1 MPPPYD
7 AATTTTQTDASNGP
21 TPSPNVLSQGP
32 AMKHP
37 NGIGTAG
44 GGGGRHGPSPDPS
57 RLAPEDAFLYQHHHY
72 DSHGHLSQP
81 ESRSHSRSPPPT
93 ARRPRLHSSSSTAVP
108 LLGDMTANGA
118 AVGGAAGR
126 ILEARRKKER
136 DRERDRGRSGSRR
149 RKGQWKKLL
158 WVKQAYPDNYTDE
171 ETFLDHL
178 QRNPRLQ
185 PYEFWPLVA
194 DSTVIVQHVMSVVI
208 FICCFTGIVQERVT
222 PFAIVSC
229 GSLGTILGWALWD
242 LWVGQEEDAEAMA
255 AVEEQHAAD
264 ADADTTTKNHLTEAA
279 TAKLD
284 GAPQEDV
291 ASSISSASSG
301 GQTAAAAAAAATG
314 LGLLLPNSN
323 SNANSNS
330 NVNSNS
336 NSNRHSNSNSHNDG
350 RDSNGHS
357 RGASVAS
364 VVSNGSAV
372 SGNSAG
378 HSTGVDNSTLASPS
392 HHPPLESWSTR
403 NQRRVATIKSAVLI
417 YCALLGLSPI
427 LKSLTK
433 STTSDSIWAMT
444 SVLMCINVCFFDYGG
459 GVGAKFPASLST
471 NAAIMAATVLAS
483 RLESTT
489 DVFSFLLFS
498 IEVFGLF
505 PVFRRHL
512 RFVSWRGHLT
522 LTIFLVMGA
531 GAGFSLAVSG
541 GTWKAA
547 ITGVVLGSFLT
558 SLVMGICSWWLIGL
572 QKYKNEIHGPWDPAQ
587 PIIRRRWD

>member
-1 MPPPYD
+1 
-7 AATTTTQTDASNGP
+7 
-21 TPSPNVLSQGP
+21 
-32 AMKHP
+32 
-37 NGIGTAG
+37 
-44 GGGGRHGPSPDPS
+44 
-57 RLAPEDAFLYQHHHY
+57 
-72 DSHGHLSQP
+72 
-81 ESRSHSRSPPPT
+81 
-93 ARRPRLHSSSSTAVP
+93 
-108 LLGDMTANGA
+108 MTANGGV
-118 AVGGAAGR
+118 VGGAAGR

-222 PFAIVSC
+222 PFAVVSS
-229 GSLGTILGWALWD
+229 GSLGTVLGWVLWD
-242 LWVGQEEDAEAMA
+242 FWVGQEEDAEAMTDA
-255 AVEEQHAAD
+255 SDEDLAEAD
-264 ADADTTTKNHLTEAA
+264 PDVVARNHLSEAA
-279 TAKLD
+279 AAKLD
-284 GAPQEDV
+284 GAPQED
-291 ASSISSASSG
+291 
-301 GQTAAAAAAAATG
+301 
-314 LGLLLPNSN
+314 
-323 SNANSNS
+323 
-330 NVNSNS
+330 
-336 NSNRHSNSNSHNDG
+336 
-350 RDSNGHS
+350 DSNGHS

-378 HSTGVDNSTLASPS
+378 HSTGGDMSSPASHAY

-403 NQRRVATIKSAVLI
+403 NQRRVTTIKSAVLI

-471 NAAIMAATVLAS
+471 NAAIMAASVLAS

-512 RFVSWRGHLT
+512 RFVSWPGHLT

-547 ITGVVLGSFLT
+547 ITGVVLGSILT
-558 SLVMGICSWWLIGL
+558 GLVMGICSWWLIGL

>member
-1 MPPPYD
+1 MPASYD
-7 AATTTTQTDASNGP
+7 AATTTTTQTTDANGTPATSNLRP
-21 TPSPNVLSQGP
+21 NPSPNLAPQGT

-37 NGIGTAG
+37 NGVGTT
-44 GGGGRHGPSPDPS
+44 GGGRPSPDPS

-72 DSHGHLSQP
+72 PPHHDHSHP
-81 ESRSHSRSPPPT
+81 DSRSRSPPPPT
-93 ARRPRLHSSSSTAVP
+93 ARRPRLHSTSSTSVP
-108 LLGDMTANGA
+108 LIN
-118 AVGGAAGR
+118 
-126 ILEARRKKER
+126 
-136 DRERDRGRSGSRR
+136 
-149 RKGQWKKLL
+149 
-158 WVKQAYPDNYTDE
+158 PDNYTDE

-222 PFAIVSC
+222 PFAVVSS
-229 GSLGTILGWALWD
+229 GSLGTVLGWVLWD
-242 LWVGQEEDAEAMA
+242 FWVGQEEDAEAMA
-255 AVEEQHAAD
+255 DASDEDLAEADLDVAAR
-264 ADADTTTKNHLTEAA
+264 NHLSEAA
-279 TAKLD
+279 AAKLD

-291 ASSISSASSG
+291 SSSISSTSSG
-301 GQTAAAAAAAATG
+301 GQAAAAATG
-314 LGLLLPNSN
+314 LGLLLPTSNGN
-323 SNANSNS
+323 SNANSNA
-330 NVNSNS
+330 NSKA
-336 NSNRHSNSNSHNDG
+336 NSHSG
-350 RDSNGHS
+350 GQDSNGHS

-378 HSTGVDNSTLASPS
+378 HSTGGDMSSPASHAY

-403 NQRRVATIKSAVLI
+403 NQRRVTTIKSAVLI

-471 NAAIMAATVLAS
+471 NAAIMAASVLAS

-489 DVFSFLLFS
+489 DVFSCLLFS

-512 RFVSWRGHLT
+512 RFVSWPGHLT

-547 ITGVVLGSFLT
+547 ITGVVLGSILT
-558 SLVMGICSWWLIGL
+558 GLVMGICSWWLIGL

>member
-1 MPPPYD
+1 
-7 AATTTTQTDASNGP
+7 
-21 TPSPNVLSQGP
+21 
-32 AMKHP
+32 
-37 NGIGTAG
+37 
-44 GGGGRHGPSPDPS
+44 
-57 RLAPEDAFLYQHHHY
+57 
-72 DSHGHLSQP
+72 
-81 ESRSHSRSPPPT
+81 
-93 ARRPRLHSSSSTAVP
+93 
-108 LLGDMTANGA
+108 MTANGGV
-118 AVGGAAGR
+118 VGGAAGR

-222 PFAIVSC
+222 PFAVVSS
-229 GSLGTILGWALWD
+229 GSLGTVLGWVLWD
-242 LWVGQEEDAEAMA
+242 FWVGQEEDAEAMA
-255 AVEEQHAAD
+255 DASDEDLAEAD
-264 ADADTTTKNHLTEAA
+264 
-279 TAKLD
+279 LD
-284 GAPQEDV
+284 
-291 ASSISSASSG
+291 
-301 GQTAAAAAAAATG
+301 
-314 LGLLLPNSN
+314 
-323 SNANSNS
+323 
-330 NVNSNS
+330 
-336 NSNRHSNSNSHNDG
+336 
-350 RDSNGHS
+350 
-357 RGASVAS
+357 
-364 VVSNGSAV
+364 
-372 SGNSAG
+372 
-378 HSTGVDNSTLASPS
+378 
-392 HHPPLESWSTR
+392 SWSTR
-403 NQRRVATIKSAVLI
+403 NQRRVTTIKSAVLI

-471 NAAIMAATVLAS
+471 NAAIMAASVLAS

-489 DVFSFLLFS
+489 DVFSCLLFS

-512 RFVSWRGHLT
+512 RFVSWPGHLT

-547 ITGVVLGSFLT
+547 ITGVVLGSILT
-558 SLVMGICSWWLIGL
+558 GLVMGICSWWLIGL

>member
-1 MPPPYD
+1 MPASYD
-7 AATTTTQTDASNGP
+7 AATTTTTQTTDANGTPATSNLRP
-21 TPSPNVLSQGP
+21 NPSPNLAPQGT

-37 NGIGTAG
+37 NGVGTT
-44 GGGGRHGPSPDPS
+44 GGGRPSPDPS

-72 DSHGHLSQP
+72 PPHHDHSHP
-81 ESRSHSRSPPPT
+81 DSRSRSPPPPT
-93 ARRPRLHSSSSTAVP
+93 ARRPRLHSTSSTSVP
-108 LLGDMTANGA
+108 LISDMTANGGV
-118 AVGGAAGR
+118 VGGAAGR

-222 PFAIVSC
+222 PFAVVSS
-229 GSLGTILGWALWD
+229 GSLGTVLGWVLWD
-242 LWVGQEEDAEAMA
+242 FWVGQEEDAEAMA
-255 AVEEQHAAD
+255 DASDEDLAEADPDVAAR
-264 ADADTTTKNHLTEAA
+264 NHLSEAA
-279 TAKLD
+279 AAKLD

-291 ASSISSASSG
+291 SSSISSTSSG
-301 GQTAAAAAAAATG
+301 GQAAAAATG
-314 LGLLLPNSN
+314 LGLLLPTSNGN
-323 SNANSNS
+323 SNANSNA
-330 NVNSNS
+330 NSKA
-336 NSNRHSNSNSHNDG
+336 NSHSG
-350 RDSNGHS
+350 GQDSNGHS

-378 HSTGVDNSTLASPS
+378 HSTGGDMSSPASHAY

-403 NQRRVATIKSAVLI
+403 NQRRVTTIKSAVLI

-471 NAAIMAATVLAS
+471 NAAIMAASVLAS

-512 RFVSWRGHLT
+512 RFVSWPGHLT

-547 ITGVVLGSFLT
+547 ITGVVLGSILT

>member
-1 MPPPYD
+1 M
-7 AATTTTQTDASNGP
+7 S
-21 TPSPNVLSQGP
+21 
-32 AMKHP
+32 
-37 NGIGTAG
+37 
-44 GGGGRHGPSPDPS
+44 
-57 RLAPEDAFLYQHHHY
+57 
-72 DSHGHLSQP
+72 
-81 ESRSHSRSPPPT
+81 
-93 ARRPRLHSSSSTAVP
+93 
-108 LLGDMTANGA
+108 ANGGV
-118 AVGGAAGR
+118 VGGAAGR

-136 DRERDRGRSGSRR
+136 DRERSRGRSGSRR

-158 WVKQAYPDNYTDE
+158 WVKQSYPDNYTDE

-222 PFAIVSC
+222 PFAVVSS
-229 GSLGTILGWALWD
+229 GSLGTVLGWALWD
-242 LWVGQEEDAEAMA
+242 LWVGQEEDAEAKA
-255 AVEEQHAAD
+255 GPGDEKPTD
-264 ADADTTTKNHLTEAA
+264 ADLDLVARNNLGEATA
-279 TAKLD
+279 AKLD
-284 GAPQEDV
+284 GTAQED
-291 ASSISSASSG
+291 
-301 GQTAAAAAAAATG
+301 
-314 LGLLLPNSN
+314 
-323 SNANSNS
+323 
-330 NVNSNS
+330 
-336 NSNRHSNSNSHNDG
+336 
-350 RDSNGHS
+350 DSNGHS

-378 HSTGVDNSTLASPS
+378 HSTGGEISSPASHAH

-403 NQRRVATIKSAVLI
+403 NQRRVTTIKSAVLI

-471 NAAIMAATVLAS
+471 NAAIMAASVLAS

-547 ITGVVLGSFLT
+547 ITGAVLGSILT
-558 SLVMGICSWWLIGL
+558 GLVMGICSWWLIGL